1 MLTLRP
7 QTPSIASE
15 WLDGLLMLLNQR
27 PITADSNKLINV
39 VSDYGLKIRLFNVRF
54 EDATFPGEVPKVP
67 SRDGLD
73 DDYYYDLF
81 GAS

>member
-1 MLTLRP
+1 
-7 QTPSIASE
+7 
-15 WLDGLLMLLNQR
+15 MLLNQR

-54 EDATFPGEVPKVP
+54 EDATLVGEAPKVP